1 MSIQYGSV
9 SFKGNC
15 CLARRMLRSQ
25 QSGSASKA
33 SWKAQSEQWGQ
44 QQSKQK
50 QFHTLESAYA
60 PGTDEGRGS
69 WFPGGIM
76 LIKIYCLVI
85 FPYFSFLLRLENMP
99 CRHSPRR
106 AVLYNS
112 ARHIH
117 PLHPKSAPPAHV
129 TLPGHHTGANF
140 PQ

>member
-1 MSIQYGSV
+1 MVLGGGVGWKSMSIQYGSV

-25 QSGSASKA
+25 QSGSVSKA
-33 SWKAQSEQWGQ
+33 SWKAQSERWGQ

-50 QFHTLESAYA
+50 QFHTLKSAYA

-76 LIKIYCLVI
+76 LIKIYCLII

-99 CRHSPRR
+99 CHESQALTQESCPLQFRK
-106 AVLYNS
+106 A
-112 ARHIH
+112 H
-117 PLHPKSAPPAHV
+117 PPTPP
-129 TLPGHHTGANF
+129 
-140 PQ
+140 